1 MARRGRAIL
10 SAISGVHVPRFSRDP
25 SGREFTLPESGLRS
39 RSPAV
44 PTTQLENDRF
54 IVTEWRFA
62 PGAHTGWHRH
72 AFDYVVVPM
81 TTGRLTLETTSGTAT
96 AELVTGRA
104 YARPAGVEHDVINDN
119 LDEFVFVE
127 IEAKG

>member
-1 MARRGRAIL
+1 VSEPTPDRRPL
-10 SAISGVHVPRFSRDP
+10 
-25 SGREFTLPESGLRS
+25 
-39 RSPAV
+39 AV
-44 PTTQLENDRF
+44 PTTQVENDRF

-81 TTGRLTLETTSGTAT
+81 TTGRLTLETASGQAT
-96 AELVTGRA
+96 AELVAGYA
-104 YARPAGVEHDVINDN
+104 YARQAGVEHDVINDN
-119 LDEFVFVE
+119 PHEFVFIE